1 MQKKKQKVKLNALQ
15 NLKIGGKYSVV
26 LGVVLALFIISI
38 GVVSF
43 FMWQMQSNIESM
55 ERRAE
60 RAVEVTELGSL
71 IREKTSQLYMYMDNQ
86 SSEILETYE
95 EAKAEYNE
103 IEARIAEDLNSEEQ
117 ERLYNQIHFASEE
130 VDRQFETVISLID
143 QGEIGE
149 ARTAATTASLIQGAS
164 IGAVEDFKNLVY
176 EDMQSANEDVNQ
188 GFYTTWFVLGIGI
201 VVSIVI
207 SIIMMV
213 LLNRSISSKLNRLVE
228 TSNEIANGNLAV
240 NNIENDSKDEIGILA
255 DSMNRMKDS
264 LRTLISQSVEV
275 SSSVH
280 SQSALL
286 QQAAEE
292 VKTGSEQTAVTMQ
305 ELASGAE
312 TQANHASDVAEKVSM
327 FTQGFNEMSNS
338 SEELTESSNEIL
350 TLTDTGKNMME
361 NSVSQMEKV
370 YAMVKDAVDKVR
382 TLDKQSQE
390 ITKLVDVVQDIAEQ
404 TNLLALNAA
413 IESAR
418 AGEHGKGF
426 AVVADEVRKLAEQ
439 VSHSVGDITNIT
451 TQIQNESSSVT
462 LSLEEGYE
470 DVEQGMVQIEN
481 TGESFEQIND
491 SISRMVDKLQAV
503 GNRINDLT
511 SATEDIGKSV
521 EEIASISEES
531 AAGIEQ
537 TAASAQQGSSSMEE
551 MTYNTKQL
559 SELSKQLNDNVQQ
572 FKM

>member
-1 MQKKKQKVKLNALQ
+1 
-15 NLKIGGKYSVV
+15 
-26 LGVVLALFIISI
+26 
-38 GVVSF
+38 
-43 FMWQMQSNIESM
+43 
-55 ERRAE
+55 
-60 RAVEVTELGSL
+60 
-71 IREKTSQLYMYMDNQ
+71 
-86 SSEILETYE
+86 
-95 EAKAEYNE
+95 
-103 IEARIAEDLNSEEQ
+103 
-117 ERLYNQIHFASEE
+117 
-130 VDRQFETVISLID
+130 
-143 QGEIGE
+143 
-149 ARTAATTASLIQGAS
+149 
-164 IGAVEDFKNLVY
+164 
-176 EDMQSANEDVNQ
+176 
-188 GFYTTWFVLGIGI
+188 
-201 VVSIVI
+201 
-207 SIIMMV
+207 
-213 LLNRSISSKLNRLVE
+213 
-228 TSNEIANGNLAV
+228 
-240 NNIENDSKDEIGILA
+240 
-255 DSMNRMKDS
+255 MNRMKDS

-327 FTQGFNEMSNS
+327 FTQGFNEMSSS

-370 YAMVKDAVDKVR
+370 YAMVKDAVEKVR

-451 TQIQNESSSVT
+451 TQIHNESSSVS
-462 LSLEEGYE
+462 LSLEEGYK
-470 DVEQGMVQIEN
+470 DVEQGMVTLQN

-491 SISRMVDKLQAV
+491 SISRRVAKLQAV

-559 SELSKQLNDNVQQ
+559 SELSKQLNENVQQ